1 MGLGDVCMCVQLILV
16 CMSVHMCVQLTADLW
31 VDFVLPSLVVLKP
44 DERIFKQLVQLM
56 LQKVGADGGGKGGG
70 GAGERAKH

>member
-1 MGLGDVCMCVQLILV
+1 
-16 CMSVHMCVQLTADLW
+16 MCVQLTADLW

-56 LQKVGADGGGKGGG
+56 LQMVGADGGGTGGG
-70 GAGERAKH
+70 RGTGQTLNPKSIDCVIMMER